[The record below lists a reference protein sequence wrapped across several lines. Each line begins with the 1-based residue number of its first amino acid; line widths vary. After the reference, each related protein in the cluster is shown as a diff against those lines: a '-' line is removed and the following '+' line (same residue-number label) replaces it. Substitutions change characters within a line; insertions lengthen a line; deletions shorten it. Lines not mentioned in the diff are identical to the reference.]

1 MNRSGHGWS
10 RAGMFLTI
18 AGATVSGSIQALLIF
33 GSYYEAAPG
42 PRAELAA
49 VLRIALLAVGV
60 VAALARRPWIVIIV
74 FLVHTWPTGLY
85 MMLLPGLG
93 AYAGL
98 ATLAMPVGAA
108 LIYIGRRKSR
118 PVASASGAD

>member
-1 MNRSGHGWS
+1 MGRGWS
-10 RAGMFLTI
+10 RAGILLAI

-33 GSYYEAAPG
+33 GSYYAAAPG
-42 PRAELAA
+42 PQAELAA

-85 MMLLPGLG
+85 MMLLPGVG

-98 ATLAMPVGAA
+98 ATLAMPIGAA
-108 LIYIGRRKSR
+108 LIYIGQSKCR
-118 PVASASGAD
+118 PVARQ

>member
-1 MNRSGHGWS
+1 
-10 RAGMFLTI
+10 MFLTI

-33 GSYYEAAPG
+33 GSYYGAAPG

-49 VLRIALLAVGV
+49 VLRMALLAVGV
-60 VAALARRPWIVIIV
+60 VAALARRPWIVVIV
-74 FLVHTWPTGLY
+74 FLVHTWQTGLY